1 MGESRREGEKPCG
14 RMAQQRQRCDPI
26 TRADS
31 AERNRTP
38 RKESPVTTIWFWNR
52 SVLGLIDSGYD
63 AMTTLEMAIPS
74 MMDGP
79 EGVRRGAK
87 APTECF
93 FGTVMG
99 D

>member
-1 MGESRREGEKPCG
+1 M
-14 RMAQQRQRCDPI
+14 
-26 TRADS
+26 
-31 AERNRTP
+31 
-38 RKESPVTTIWFWNR
+38 TTIWFWNR
-52 SVLGLIDSGYD
+52 SVLGLIDSGKKD
-63 AMTTLEMAIPS
+63 GHPCDGHPW

-93 FGTVMG
+93 FGTVTG